1 MQEVHKYCYI
11 AVLSLFLLSCTPLA
25 SNDGKNESLQA
36 TESARLNTWFA
47 EKFEQELQT
56 SPISLT
62 FLGRKEQYDRIDDYS
77 EEAEAEQLDW
87 KRRSVEEMERTFDYS
102 ALSDEAKASYDIWKY
117 QYEVAAA
124 GQRFSQHGYIFEQM
138 GGMQSFLPNFLLNFH
153 KVEEESDLQAY
164 IRRIAAV
171 ADAISQL
178 QVRAEKAAS
187 NGIRPPRFAY
197 DGAIDQ
203 ATKLLTGQPFDPDS
217 AEDSPLWSG
226 SNAKITGLLQ
236 AELISDETALQ
247 YQSQVKM
254 ALLQRFKPAY
264 QHLIDWLS
272 NDRKLSAE
280 LAKGA
285 GALPDGEAYYEH
297 QLAASTTTELT
308 ASEIHNIGLAEVTR
322 LRGEIEKIM
331 REVNFDGDLQD
342 FFAFVRTDP
351 QFFFPDTDAG
361 RQGYIDGAEFYLA
374 FIKKQLPDY
383 FGLLPKA
390 DLVVKRVEA
399 FREQDGAAQHYYA
412 GTPDGS
418 RPGIYYAHLS
428 DMTAMPKNQM
438 EVIAYHEGLPGHH
451 MQISIA
457 QELESVPQ
465 FRTQASFTAYVE
477 GWALYSEVLAGEM
490 GAYQDPYSRVGQL
503 SSEIWRA
510 IRLVVDTGIHAKG
523 WGEEQAVQYF
533 MANSP
538 EPEESI
544 RSEVRRY
551 IVWPG
556 QATSYKIGMLKILEL
571 RELARQALA
580 TDFDIRAFHDRV
592 LSGGALPLSVL
603 ERRINEWIR
612 EELAANASN
621 G

>member
-1 MQEVHKYCYI
+1 MQEVRKICVI
-11 AVLSLFLLSCTPLA
+11 ALLSLFILSCAPVSET
-25 SNDGKNESLQA
+25 DDQVQA
-36 TESARLNTWFA
+36 AAPTESERLNEWFA
-47 EKFEQELQT
+47 EKFEQELQA
-56 SPISLT
+56 SPVALT
-62 FLGRKEQYDRIDDYS
+62 FLGRKEQYDKIDDYS
-77 EEAEAEQLDW
+77 EEAEARQLAW
-87 KRRSVEEMERTFDYS
+87 KRDSVEEMARLFNYE
-102 ALSDEAKASYDIWKY
+102 ALNDEAKTSYDIWKY
-117 QYEVAAA
+117 QYEIAAA
-124 GQRFSQHGYIFEQM
+124 GQRFNQHEYIFEQM

-153 KVEEESDLQAY
+153 KVEDESDLKAY
-164 IRRIAAV
+164 IKRIGAV
-171 ADAISQL
+171 ADAIDQL
-178 QVRAEKAAS
+178 QVRAREAAA

-197 DGAIDQ
+197 EGAIEQ
-203 ATKLLTGQPFDPDS
+203 ATKLLSGQPFDSES

-226 SNAKITGLLQ
+226 SNSKISGLLDAQ
-236 AELISDETALQ
+236 KISDDAALD
-247 YQSQVKM
+247 YQAQAKT
-254 ALLQRFKPAY
+254 ALLQQFEPAY
-264 QHLIDWLS
+264 QTLINWLRE
-272 NDRKLSAE
+272 DSARTTPH
-280 LAKGA
+280 AQGA
-285 GALPDGEAYYEH
+285 GSLPDGEAYYNH
-297 QLAASTTTELT
+297 KLASSTTTALS
-308 ASEIHNIGLAEVTR
+308 ANEIHEIGLSEVAR
-322 LRGEIEKIM
+322 LRGDIEEIM
-331 REVNFDGDLQD
+331 SEVNFEGDLQD
-342 FFAFVRTDP
+342 FFAFVRSDP
-351 QFFFPDTDAG
+351 QFFFPNTDEG

-374 FIKKQLPDY
+374 FINKKLPDY

-399 FREQDGAAQHYYA
+399 FREQDGAAQHYYP

-428 DMTAMPKNQM
+428 DMSAMPRNQM

-490 GAYQDPYSRVGQL
+490 GAYDDPYSRVGQL

-510 IRLVVDTGIHAKG
+510 IRLVVDTGLHSKG

-533 MANSP
+533 MENSP

-556 QATSYKIGMLKILEL
+556 QATSYKIGMLKILQL
-571 RELARQALA
+571 RDSARSALGEG
-580 TDFDIRAFHDRV
+580 FDIRAFHDRV

-603 ERRINEWIR
+603 ERRVNEWVN
-612 EELAANASN
+612 EQLAAVN
-621 G
+621 GNS

>member
-1 MQEVHKYCYI
+1 MQEVRTSCVV
-11 AVLSLFLLSCTPLA
+11 ALLSLLLWSCAPVSDTSQPNLPVA
-25 SNDGKNESLQA
+25 P
-36 TESARLNTWFA
+36 TESERLNTWFA
-47 EKFEQELQT
+47 EKFEQELQS
-56 SPISLT
+56 SPVALT
-62 FLGRKEQYDRIDDYS
+62 FLGRKEQYDKIDDYS
-77 EEAEAEQLDW
+77 EQAEAEQLAW
-87 KRRSVEEMERTFDYS
+87 KQESVREMERLFDYD

-117 QYEVAAA
+117 QYEIAAA
-124 GQRFSQHGYIFEQM
+124 GSSFNQHDYIFEQM

-153 KVEEESDLQAY
+153 KVEDEADLQAY

-171 ADAISQL
+171 AQAIAQL
-178 QVRAEKAAS
+178 QARAEKAAE

-197 DGAIDQ
+197 EGAIEQ
-203 ATKLLTGQPFDPDS
+203 ATNLLIGQPFDTES
-217 AEDSPLWSG
+217 AEDSPLWAG
-226 SNAKITGLLQ
+226 SNTKISSLLD
-236 AELISDETALQ
+236 ARKISDDAALD
-247 YQSQVKM
+247 YQSQVKK
-254 ALLQRFKPAY
+254 ALLQQFKPAY
-264 QHLIDWLS
+264 QTLIDWLRQ
-272 NDRKLSAE
+272 DSARTT
-280 LAKGA
+280 AQAQGA
-285 GALPDGEAYYEH
+285 GSLPNGEAYYNH
-297 QLAASTTTELT
+297 QLAASTTTSLS
-308 ASEIHNIGLAEVTR
+308 ANEIHDIGLAEVER
-322 LRGEIEKIM
+322 LRGDIEKVM
-331 REVNFDGDLQD
+331 NEVNFNGSLQD
-342 FFAFVRTDP
+342 FFAHVRSDP
-351 QFFFPDTDAG
+351 QFFFPDTDEG

-374 FIKKQLPDY
+374 FIKKRLPDY

-457 QELESVPQ
+457 QELDSVPQ

-490 GAYQDPYSRVGQL
+490 GAYEDPYSRVGQL

-510 IRLVVDTGIHAKG
+510 IRLVVDTGIHSKG

-533 MANSP
+533 MTNSP

-571 RELARQALA
+571 RANARTALG
-580 TDFDIRAFHDRV
+580 TSFDIRAFHDRV

-603 ERRINEWIR
+603 ERRVKEWIS
-612 EELAANASN
+612 EELAADKASN
-621 G
+621 